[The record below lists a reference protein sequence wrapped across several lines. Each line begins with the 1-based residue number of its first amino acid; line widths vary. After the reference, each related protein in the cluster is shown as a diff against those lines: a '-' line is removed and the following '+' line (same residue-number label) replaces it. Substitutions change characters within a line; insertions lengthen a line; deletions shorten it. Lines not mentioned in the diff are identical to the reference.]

1 MAQIIVIAISFILT
15 VIIGGKIAQS
25 RQQDSWIAQQRFSG
39 EEKEYFELK
48 KLCDE
53 IASSLGNR
61 IYAMR
66 RLVLQLIASS
76 RHGNFDRSAVD
87 DYQAAVKAWNENI
100 NSYYVR
106 LTQLN
111 LREFRHRLEIEL
123 HCPMRRQSGAID
135 NVLDEKVEKGKNLVV
150 IRSELDKINAD
161 SLKFSNDLLAR
172 INHVR
177 NRIYFPEKI
186 YFCRD
191 TTKFFSTWILIK
203 AIFVVDVD
211 RVSVVRSPLDP

>member
-15 VIIGGKIAQS
+15 VIIGGKIAQF

-76 RHGNFDRSAVD
+76 RHGTFDRTAVG

-111 LREFRHRLEIEL
+111 LEEFRQRLEAEL
-123 HCPMRRQSGAID
+123 HDPMRRQSSAID
-135 NVLDEKVEKGKNLVV
+135 DALIERVEKGKNLVL
-150 IRSELDKINAD
+150 IRSKLDKINAD
-161 SLKFSNDLLAR
+161 SLQFSNALLAR

-177 NRIYFPEKI
+177 NKIYFPEKI

-191 TTKFFSTWILIK
+191 TIRFFSTWILIK
-203 AIFVVDVD
+203 AIFVVDID
-211 RVSVVRSPLDP
+211 RISVVRSPLDP